1 MARAARAIRADLAL
15 DRLARARR
23 AWSARRLLSLATRA
37 GDGFYIGLARAQLA
51 NAGRPTLLE
60 DQVNSLL
67 EAVGAFFECRSMGGI
82 APTQEL
88 VTGILK
94 ALEGQGFLDSP
105 PDLSIV
111 RARLGAPHTA
121 LTPRFAPTPIFRPHL
136 ARAA

>member
-1 MARAARAIRADLAL
+1 MARAARALRAGLGL
-15 DRLARARR
+15 DRLARARG
-23 AWSARRLLSLATRA
+23 AQQARRLLSLATRA

-51 NAGRPTLLE
+51 NAGRPTLLD
-60 DQVNSLL
+60 DQVAALL
-67 EAVGAFFECRSMGGI
+67 EAAGSFFKDGGMEGI
-82 APTQEL
+82 ALPSEL
-88 VTGILK
+88 VIVLLS